1 MKFTGAL
8 LLGQL
13 KCSHESSEGEE
24 ERWNRKICNSS
35 TGHWPGLLYGFLLW
49 MNRKLQLSVE
59 TDEAT
64 WQFSDNSVTKVL
76 HVTSCC
82 AGNTAGYK
90 WRLVKGA
97 VVTISTSQSRKAVA
111 VLRIGLT
118 ILTSMYVIVFTKFRV
133 ATSSRHYAKW
143 ECKQV
148 NTVSRHKVGML
159 VTKISRWQKHY

>member
-1 MKFTGAL
+1 MPFSNSCILKVSKSTLKNSSLLHWLLHWAGSKMKFTGAVV
-8 LLGQL
+8 LGQL
-13 KCSHESSEGEE
+13 KCSHESSEGEEE

-76 HVTSCC
+76 RVTSCC

-118 ILTSMYVIVFTKFRV
+118 ILTSIIQRSPY
-133 ATSSRHYAKW
+133 
-143 ECKQV
+143 
-148 NTVSRHKVGML
+148 
-159 VTKISRWQKHY
+159 